1 MADKVHQI
9 LDQSTTTVA
18 PIRLVDLGDGS
29 FALRVSIGGG
39 SSGVVITQP
48 TRGALTNRSG
58 SITTGGTSQQL
69 AAANAVRN
77 YLFIEN
83 VSANDIW
90 FNFGTAAV
98 VDQPSIRLL
107 PGQSFSMEGSFVS
120 TEVVNII
127 SATTGDKFVAKE
139 G

>member
-29 FALRVSIGGG
+29 FAVRVSLGSGGAA
-39 SSGVVITQP
+39 ITIQP

-69 AAANAVRN
+69 APANANRN
-77 YLFIEN
+77 YLFIQN
-83 VSANDIW
+83 VSSSDLW

-98 VDQPSIRLL
+98 TDQPSIRLL
-107 PGQSFSMEGSFVS
+107 PAQSFTMEGSFVS
-120 TEVVNII
+120 TDAVNII

>member
-1 MADKVHQI
+1 MANQLHQI
-9 LDQSTTTVA
+9 LNQANGSIV

-29 FALRVSIGGG
+29 FSVSVVVGTGAA
-39 SSGVVITQP
+39 VITQP

-58 SITTGGTSQQL
+58 SIAAGGTSQQL
-69 AAANAVRN
+69 APANATRN
-77 YLFIEN
+77 YLFIQN

-98 VDQPSIRLL
+98 VDQPSVRLL
-107 PGQSFSMEGSFVS
+107 PGQSFSMEGTFVS

-127 SATTGDKFVAKE
+127 SANTGDKYVAKE